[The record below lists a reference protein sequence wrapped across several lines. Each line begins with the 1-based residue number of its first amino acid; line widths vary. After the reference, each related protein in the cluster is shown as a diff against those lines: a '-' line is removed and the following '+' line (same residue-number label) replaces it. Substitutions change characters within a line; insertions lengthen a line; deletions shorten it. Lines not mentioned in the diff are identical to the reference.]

1 MSLPVEPL
9 RLTISIVIYRQD
21 YKVLAECIESVITA
35 IRYLRNAT
43 PSVEETTIFVINNG
57 ATTDV
62 NSGSMLQLQAQAR
75 EINSEIT
82 LIEGQGNIGY
92 GAAHNL
98 AIENL
103 DGGLHVLINPD
114 VALSSDCL
122 YNGVRFFS
130 ENDTAVCLSPQCYNF
145 SGEKQYLCKQ
155 YPSVFSLALRGISS
169 ATLNRI
175 FQKKLDHYEMKCAD
189 FDKAFEARLVSG
201 CFMMCKVDALKLVQG
216 FEEKYFLYFE
226 DFDLS
231 LRLGAVGKLFYVP
244 SMKIKHA
251 GGGAAKK
258 GFMHILIFMRSAIRF
273 FSSHGWKYF

>member
-35 IRYLRNAT
+35 IRYLRNAI

-62 NSGSMLQLQAQAR
+62 NCGSMLQLEAQAR

-98 AIENL
+98 AIEKL
-103 DGGLHVLINPD
+103 DGGVHVLINPD

-122 YNGVRFFS
+122 YNGIRFFS

-145 SGEKQYLCKQ
+145 SGERQYLCKQ
-155 YPSVFSLALRGISS
+155 YPSIFSLALRGISS
-169 ATLNRI
+169 ANLSRI

-201 CFMMCKVDALKLVQG
+201 CFMMCKVDALKLVRG

-231 LRLGAVGKLFYVP
+231 LRLGALGKLFYVP

-258 GFMHILIFMRSAIRF
+258 GLIHILMFMRSAIRF